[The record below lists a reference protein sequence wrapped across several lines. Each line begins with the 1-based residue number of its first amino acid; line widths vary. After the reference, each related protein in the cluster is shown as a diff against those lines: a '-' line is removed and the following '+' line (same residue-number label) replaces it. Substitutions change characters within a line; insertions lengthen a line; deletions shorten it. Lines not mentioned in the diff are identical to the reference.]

1 MIMNKQSFFLVAAV
15 VLLSACGAR
24 EETKF
29 LNANPEAVVITSDGK
44 ATNGMECRVGEQYVY
59 LDHILYRI
67 SGSNMVVAGYETTM
81 AASVTIVPYIVFK
94 GTEYKVTKIGQGAFK
109 SNKILNSIELPKTL
123 EEIEDE
129 AFRQCKTL
137 RTINLPD
144 ATKTIGEW
152 AFGTC
157 EGLTSVT
164 FGKKLE
170 TLREAAFWNTAITS
184 VSLPSTVKTIESM
197 AFGSCD
203 NLRMMRVAMTTPPS
217 DSGLGTNKSNV
228 TLYIPSGTYDA
239 YYAIYSWRC
248 KQIIE
253 E

>member
-44 ATNGMECRVGEQYVY
+44 ATNGMVCEAHDRWLY

-67 SGSNMVVAGYETTM
+67 SGSSMEVGGCESTM
-81 AASVTIVPYIVFK
+81 APSVTIVPYIVFN
-94 GTEYKVTKIGQGAFK
+94 GTEYKVTKIANSAFK
-109 SNKILNSIELPKTL
+109 SNKVLNSIELPKTL
-123 EEIEDE
+123 EEIGDE
-129 AFRQCKTL
+129 AFRMCKTL
-137 RTINLPD
+137 RSINIPD

-152 AFGTC
+152 AFSST
-157 EGLTSVT
+157 ESMTKVT

-170 TLREAAFWNTAITS
+170 TINKAAFFSSAITS
-184 VSLPSTVKTIESM
+184 VSLPSTVKTIVSG

-203 NLRMMRVAMTTPPS
+203 NLRTMRVAMTTPPS
-217 DSGLGTNKSNV
+217 ESGLYTNKSNV
-228 TLYIPSGTYDA
+228 TLYIPRGTYDA

-248 KQIIE
+248 KEIIE

>member
-1 MIMNKQSFFLVAAV
+1 MNKQSFFLVAAV
-15 VLLSACGAR
+15 VLLSACGAK

-44 ATNGMECRVGEQYVY
+44 ATNGMVCTAGDQYVY
-59 LDHILYRI
+59 LDHVLYRV
-67 SGSNMVVAGYETTM
+67 SGNSMVVRGTETGV
-81 AASVTIVPYIVFK
+81 AASIKIVPYIVLK
-94 GTEYKVTKIGQGAFK
+94 GTEYKVTKIGSSAFHY
-109 SNKILNSIELPKTL
+109 NKVVNSIELPETL
-123 EEIEDE
+123 EEIESE
-129 AFRQCKTL
+129 AFRGCKTL
-137 RTINLPD
+137 KTINLPD
-144 ATKTIGEW
+144 GVKTIGEW
-152 AFGTC
+152 AFGSC

-170 TLREAAFWNTAITS
+170 TINKAAFFSSAITS
-184 VSLPSTVKTIESM
+184 VSLPSTVKTIVSG

-203 NLRMMRVAMTTPPS
+203 NLRTMRVAMTTPPS
-217 DSGLGTNKSNV
+217 ESGLYENKSNV
-228 TLYIPSGTYDA
+228 TLYIPRGTYDA